1 MCTCTHAASTSWVLG
16 VGPGG
21 VPAMWGPVLLLP
33 RKLCL
38 LLRSFPVRVIV
49 SMKALDILFFP
60 NMYYISL
67 WYAFK
72 VLMGFAQKLAEKLVF
87 TVRSFKWDLF
97 WTHQHFSGLHL
108 KKLKCW
114 WEQEKSVLKSP
125 GSAAVC
131 PHASV
136 VPKGH
141 SFNFR
146 SWQNKTER
154 CYFVWEYRDST
165 VEKLETCIRK
175 HTMLIT
181 LGKTRPL
188 LKAVGDTGNREEQV
202 RIDFCWFFFLRVA
215 YQEER
220 IGEKKKK
227 AYKIQN
233 RQNRKD

>member
-1 MCTCTHAASTSWVLG
+1 MHTCCKYYLSAWSGSWWCPCYMG
-16 VGPGG
+16 TCPS
-21 VPAMWGPVLLLP
+21 VP
-33 RKLCL
+33 KETL
-38 LLRSFPVRVIV
+38 LLRSFPVKLIV
-49 SMKALDILFFP
+49 LMKALDTLFYP
-60 NMYYISL
+60 NIYYLFL

-154 CYFVWEYRDST
+154 CYFVWEYRGST

-175 HTMLIT
+175 HTMRIT

-188 LKAVGDTGNREEQV
+188 LKAVGDTCNREEQA
-202 RIDFCWFFFLRVA
+202 RIDFCFFFESCISR
-215 YQEER
+215 
-220 IGEKKKK
+220 GKNWEKKKK
-227 AYKIQN
+227 SL
-233 RQNRKD
+233 